1 MKLTPLDIKKQEF
14 KMGFRGFDPIEVES
28 FLEMVA
34 EEYESAIRGKNVLA
48 DEVLKLKTQLQ
59 DYQNVERVLQDT
71 LVSAQESVK
80 VSRESSER
88 EADSIVKEAELKAEK
103 ILEDAKLKLSALRN
117 ELLVVKAQKG
127 SFATRLK
134 HLLESQL
141 ELLEVLEL
149 DDIGFKRYEDSPRE
163 HKADVTETEEVQF
176 GDVDDV
182 LPQKPLS
189 SNEHAPNSDTFDPR
203 TDHVAPEESVRNE
216 QNAPPSYSHAQ
227 PLRRL
232 VEEVPRGG
240 QNVEDEAQSADTLE
254 SSEDR
259 KTRITDHLVID

>member
-1 MKLTPLDIKKQEF
+1 
-14 KMGFRGFDPIEVES
+14 MGFRGFDPIEVES

-59 DYQNVERVLQDT
+59 DYQNVERTLQDT
-71 LVSAQESVK
+71 LMSAQESVK

-103 ILEDAKLKLSALRN
+103 ILEDAKLKLSELRN

-149 DDIGFKRYEDSPRE
+149 DDVGFKRYEDSPGE
-163 HKADVTETEEVQF
+163 HKADATEPEEVQF
-176 GDVDDV
+176 DGVDDV
-182 LPQKPLS
+182 LPQEPLYS
-189 SNEHAPNSDTFDPR
+189 DDHARNSGTLDPR
-203 TDHVAPEESVRNE
+203 NAAVEPEDSIRNE
-216 QNAPPSYSHAQ
+216 QTAPQSYSNEQ
-227 PLRRL
+227 QLRQL
-232 VEEVPRGG
+232 VEEDTRRG
-240 QNVEDEAQSADTLE
+240 QNVEEEDQSADTLE
-254 SSEDR
+254 SNED
-259 KTRITDHLVID
+259 KKARITDHLVID

>member
-1 MKLTPLDIKKQEF
+1 
-14 KMGFRGFDPIEVES
+14 MGFRGFDPIEVES

-34 EEYESAIRGKNVLA
+34 DEYESAIRGKNVLA
-48 DEVLKLKTQLQ
+48 DEVLKLKTQLL

-103 ILEDAKLKLSALRN
+103 ILEDAKLKLSELRN

-149 DDIGFKRYEDSPRE
+149 DDIGFKRYEDSPEE
-163 HKADVTETEEVQF
+163 HAVDAPEPEEVQF

-182 LPQKPLS
+182 LPHESLS
-189 SNEHAPNSDTFDPR
+189 PNDHAPNSGSFDPR

-216 QNAPPSYSHAQ
+216 QSAPPPYSHEQ
-227 PLRRL
+227 QQRRL
-232 VEEVPRGG
+232 VEEDTGGG
-240 QNVEDEAQSADTLE
+240 QNVEEKHQSADTLE
-254 SSEDR
+254 SSED
-259 KTRITDHLVID
+259 KKARITDHLVID